1 MRKVT
6 ALRILNAISL
16 LIFLSCLVGC
26 STPTYEV
33 LRTHASASDI
43 SLAAVTEISAKA
55 LERMGY
61 EVRTIHDTGYV
72 SAVRP
77 AYRFFASC
85 KMSVWVK
92 MDSQTGVSLRVE
104 CKAIGCLDC
113 REREQMELFYDTF
126 YELAESH
133 GYGGVASISYS
144 PQIESSVSGES
155 LPLALDR
162 QIMVRVPGQKRRVSG
177 ESLPLALDRHIG
189 LPEQRLGVSVLKLT
203 PELRTYIGIGPDAQG
218 VIIAGASPKSAA
230 GRSGLQRGDVI
241 TRVDQTP
248 ISDPGDLAN
257 VKRLSS
263 EFVKVTIY
271 RAGKTLTK
279 RIALDSG
286 EGALGNQKT
295 SHIPSQPSP
304 LKEAFPSVQI
314 HKIETKPFRISAG
327 SEFDLGIEY
336 TVSDPNVK
344 EDEIPIKLSYRI
356 FDGTKVF
363 LSKPVEVKSLNGRR
377 TPATLHLTATKKTG
391 LYTIQALLNYKNQIS
406 ERSTELKIE

>member
-77 AYRFFASC
+77 AYRFFASS

-162 QIMVRVPGQKRRVSG
+162 
-177 ESLPLALDRHIG
+177 HIG

-218 VIIAGASPKSAA
+218 AIIAGVSPKSAA

-279 RIALDSG
+279 RITLDSR
-286 EGALGNQKT
+286 EGALGNQRT